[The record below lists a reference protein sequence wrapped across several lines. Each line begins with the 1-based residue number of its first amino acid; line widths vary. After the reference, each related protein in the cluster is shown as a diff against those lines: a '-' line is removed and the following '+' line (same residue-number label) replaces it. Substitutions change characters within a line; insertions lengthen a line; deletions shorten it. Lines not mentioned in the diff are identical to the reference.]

1 MRKLVVKMSMS
12 LDGFVNTE
20 HGDGMWALRASTPD
34 SAAWVRDTLAGAGA
48 HLLGRKS
55 FEAFAGY
62 WPTSPSPL
70 AAPMNDIPKVV
81 FTHQKSFDPAA
92 SVAEASLASASWAEA
107 RVANG
112 DLAAE
117 IASLKAEDG
126 EYLLAQA
133 GTSFCNSLVRAGL
146 VDEYRVVLAPVA
158 LGSGVA
164 LFADLAADLDLSLVS
179 STPFDGGVVGLV
191 YRPKG

>member
-20 HGDGMWALRASTPD
+20 AGDGMWALRASTPD
-34 SAAWVRDTLAGAGA
+34 SAAWVRQTLMGAGA

-70 AAPMNDIPKVV
+70 AAAMNDTPKVV
-81 FTHQKSFDPAA
+81 FTRQKSLDPSANVPDSSPA
-92 SVAEASLASASWAEA
+92 SSRWAEA

-112 DLAAE
+112 DLEAE
-117 IASLKAEDG
+117 IASLKDEPG

-133 GTSFCNSLVRAGL
+133 GTGFCNSLVRAGL
-146 VDEYRVVLAPVA
+146 VDEYRIVLAPVA

-164 LFADLAADLDLSLVS
+164 LFADLAGDRDLSLVS
-179 STPFDGGVVGLV
+179 STAFDGGVVGLV
-191 YRPKG
+191 YRPKD